1 MLRGTEVTRRLTV
14 FAETRLRCSRDRAW
28 ISGIARLVTTLNFVA
43 ETREIKSPL
52 YTDSRKAGSGDA
64 TGRQAVWSR
73 TLRLVCG
80 PSYRGR
86 LRREVSTP
94 YVVEIARTPIRAPTG
109 KSS

>member
-52 YTDSRKAGSGDA
+52 FIQVD
-64 TGRQAVWSR
+64 V
-73 TLRLVCG
+73 
-80 PSYRGR
+80 P
-86 LRREVSTP
+86 E
-94 YVVEIARTPIRAPTG
+94 
-109 KSS
+109 